1 MNEELK
7 EIRYQ
12 LEEIAMQE
20 ANKLYRVARKLKS
33 HGGSA
38 KTVAK
43 IREEANLLHGCAYPE
58 RLIDPFT
65 KWEYAFKF

>member
-1 MNEELK
+1 MNKELR
-7 EIRYQ
+7 EIREQ
-12 LEEIAMQE
+12 LEEIATQE
-20 ANKLYRVARKLKS
+20 ANKLYRVARKLQS
-33 HGGSA
+33 HGGSD

-43 IREEANLLHGCAYPE
+43 IREEAYLLHFCAYPE